1 MLLLIGIR
9 QNVTVRRQHDPMQN
23 MVSKTAKIAKYLIG
37 RSKNDIGLISIFV
50 SKVGT
55 GSKENCIFRALVFH
69 V

>member
-9 QNVTVRRQHDPMQN
+9 QNVTVRQQHVSQQN

-37 RSKNDIGLISIFV
+37 RSKKEEELRSILV
-50 SKVGT
+50 SKAGT

>member
-9 QNVTVRRQHDPMQN
+9 QNVTVKQQHVPQQN
-23 MVSKTAKIAKYLIG
+23 MVSIKAKIAKYLIG
-37 RSKNDIGLISIFV
+37 RSKKEDDLKSIFV

>member
-9 QNVTVRRQHDPMQN
+9 QNVTVRQQHVPQQN

-37 RSKNDIGLISIFV
+37 RSKKEEDLKSILV